1 MWLIFALTVLG
12 WPTYKAAFGSL
23 IISALLSIAVWQQSF
38 LNTISA
44 CGEGFLMA
52 LWPIIVVI
60 IAAVFTYNLSL
71 RTRGMEIIKQM
82 ITSVS
87 SDKRILVLLVAWCFG
102 GFMEGMAGFG
112 TAIAIPA
119 SMLVALGFEP
129 LFSCL
134 VCLIANGV
142 PTPFGSIGI
151 PTVTLANLVGLES
164 TQLAFTQTLQ
174 LAPFMLLC
182 PFLIVMAT
190 GKGVKAFKGV
200 TAVTLVSGLSFLI
213 PQMIVAKFVGAELC
227 VVVGSVCSLLC
238 TILFGSKVK
247 PNPEYEMKLE
257 TAEKITVKKA
267 LTAWSPFIFIFIFL
281 LSTSKLVAPVNTFL
295 SQFASSATIYTG
307 ENPSTMTFT
316 WINTPGVW
324 IFLSAILGGLI
335 QKATFRDFKVVFI
348 ATIKQMSQTIIT
360 MLCVLGCAKIMGYAG
375 MIASI
380 ASLRLP

>member
-1 MWLIFALTVLG
+1 MSFLYFILGLCPILWLIFALTVLG

-23 IISALLSIAVWQQSF
+23 IISALLSIAIWQQSF

-71 RTRGMEIIKQM
+71 RTHGMEIIKQM

-151 PTVTLANLVGLES
+151 PTVTLANLVGLEKE
-164 TQLAFTQTLQ
+164 
-174 LAPFMLLC
+174 C
-182 PFLIVMAT
+182 LII
-190 GKGVKAFKGV
+190 GVANHLEIWSKQRWEALEEEQSASFEE
-200 TAVTLVSGLSFLI
+200 AAEHLS
-213 PQMIVAKFVGAELC
+213 E
-227 VVVGSVCSLLC
+227 
-238 TILFGSKVK
+238 
-247 PNPEYEMKLE
+247 
-257 TAEKITVKKA
+257 
-267 LTAWSPFIFIFIFL
+267 
-281 LSTSKLVAPVNTFL
+281 
-295 SQFASSATIYTG
+295 
-307 ENPSTMTFT
+307 
-316 WINTPGVW
+316 
-324 IFLSAILGGLI
+324 
-335 QKATFRDFKVVFI
+335 
-348 ATIKQMSQTIIT
+348 
-360 MLCVLGCAKIMGYAG
+360 IMG
-375 MIASI
+375 
-380 ASLRLP
+380 